1 MFGLGTKKVLDDQL
15 LLQNLSEMIV
25 RTWTDKSTLD
35 FEKFADESSFR
46 VEVALDQKAIE
57 KFMGEKLR
65 LILGFVFVTLEKS
78 GKADLKQKLYSI
90 LLPQLE
96 ELNNNDLVRQAK
108 FELSDKAENYSRA
121 IISKPPKESGEYIEM
136 IFARRVYNK
145 KPEELDTNA
154 KYTLYKQLS
163 QLQRTT
169 ILSGSVAIRKSY
181 VKSK

>member
-1 MFGLGTKKVLDDQL
+1 
-15 LLQNLSEMIV
+15 
-25 RTWTDKSTLD
+25 
-35 FEKFADESSFR
+35 
-46 VEVALDQKAIE
+46 
-57 KFMGEKLR
+57 
-65 LILGFVFVTLEKS
+65 
-78 GKADLKQKLYSI
+78 
-90 LLPQLE
+90 LPQLE